1 MANHGQDHLHRLI
14 HAMTRAEKRY
24 YKVHA
29 GGSSGQGS
37 NVQQLLFD
45 AVAAMDTYDEAAL
58 LKRFEGQSFTHR
70 FAVTKR
76 RLYEAV
82 LRSLDAFHSGSSL
95 DARLARSLHHVS
107 ILYDKALYED
117 AMKMTLG
124 VSRLARQYDRQPALL
139 AALQWERRLME
150 RDNYAHTDKASV
162 DRIGRNAAELRS
174 ALSDADRLWDL
185 KSHLFMEI
193 YRQGQV
199 RSMDRKEQIEH
210 LLRDP
215 LLEAAPESLPV
226 RARFLHHHVHS
237 AAAFALGDVER
248 CQQHLECNHSLL
260 QAERERFS
268 EEPNLILSVLG
279 NLAYVHAAQGRTRE
293 ALACLKE
300 FRQVPATWTM
310 PENEDLELKLF
321 TMSMSL
327 ELSLYLRMGAIDRAA
342 ELLPAVE
349 RGLEQY
355 GQRVGPLR
363 RAGLLYLVAYIHF
376 LLGRP
381 AQALRW
387 SNSVLDELR
396 GQVEHDV
403 SLAARSLY
411 LLLLY
416 ELGKHDL
423 LPYALRNTER
433 FLLVHARSLRS
444 GRLVTSLIKAL
455 ARCANMEEQRELMI
469 QAQARSDALKSDPY
483 ERGLLERLDLSAW
496 LDAKLSG
503 RTPAEVIST
512 RADSAAA

>member
-1 MANHGQDHLHRLI
+1 MANQGQDHLHRLI

-24 YKVHA
+24 FKVHA
-29 GGSSGQGS
+29 GGSSSQGH
-37 NVQQLLFD
+37 NVQQVLFD
-45 AVAAMDTYDEAAL
+45 AVAAMGTYDEHAL
-58 LKRFEGQSFTHR
+58 LKRFEGESFTHR

-82 LRSLDAFHSGSSL
+82 LRSLDAFHSASSV

-117 AMKMTLG
+117 AMKMTQG
-124 VSRLARQYDRQPALL
+124 VARLAREYDRQPALL
-139 AALQWERRLME
+139 AALQWERRLVE
-150 RDNYAHTDKASV
+150 RDNYAHTDLSAI
-162 DRIGRNAAELRS
+162 DRIGREAAELR
-174 ALSDADRLWDL
+174 AMLSDTDRLWDL
-185 KSHLFMEI
+185 KSQLFMEI

-199 RSMDRKEQIEH
+199 RNAGMQEQVEQ

-215 LLEAAPESLPV
+215 LLQVAPESLSV

-237 AAAFALGDVER
+237 AAAFALGDMER
-248 CQQHLECNHSLL
+248 SRQHLVRNHALL
-260 QAERERFS
+260 QTERERFA
-268 EEPNLILSVLG
+268 EEPNLMLSVLG
-279 NLAYVHAAQGRTRE
+279 NLAYVHAAQGSVQE

-300 FRQVPATWTM
+300 FRQVPATWSM

-349 RGLEQY
+349 RGLELH
-355 GQRVGPLR
+355 GHRVGPLR
-363 RAGLLYLVAYIHF
+363 RAGLLYLIAYIHF

-381 AQALRW
+381 TLALRW
-387 SNSVLDELR
+387 NNTVLDELR

-403 SLAARSLY
+403 ALAARSLY
-411 LLLLY
+411 LVLLF

-423 LPYALRNTER
+423 LPYALRNTDR

-444 GRLVTSLIKAL
+444 GRMITGLVKAL
-455 ARCANMEEQRELMI
+455 ARCADADEERRLMDEARGTFAALQR
-469 QAQARSDALKSDPY
+469 DPY
-483 ERGLLERLDLSAW
+483 ERGLLEQLDISAW
-496 LDAKLSG
+496 LEARLSG
-503 RTPAEVIST
+503 RTPATVIAT
-512 RADSAAA
+512 RADGAAA